1 MKPESPM
8 KSILLCIGLGL
19 CLAHG
24 ELLLGDAPRGSSVRP
39 LTRRTWR
46 ERDLSFVGLHSQE
59 SKQGR
64 GRTSAPDETQWS
76 RRQHVF
82 SLVLRKSL
90 GVALAIALIGPNL
103 SSKEQ
108 EDKVRKKDK
117 KREETAKFKLDLMK
131 MLPRFHF
138 EFRQDGTFPDITR
151 NEKQETAEK
160 EAHAKDEELRQR
172 ISKLNNELRNSL
184 KHGDHLRTKGA
195 FGFSSM
201 SHHAIYVGEDHIV
214 HFTGGSDSDVSLQAK
229 QRASIK
235 REHINV
241 IVSLANQNGVQLE
254 VVSRP
259 SNALDREVIVQR
271 ALSRVGDKGY
281 NLILSNCEHFAQ
293 WCVTGITRSDQVLSA
308 MQGPIRFLRR
318 VIDDLIETSQHPIKG
333 KPLRHSASTVYTIL
347 SILSAHLIFFSW

>member
-103 SSKEQ
+103 YVNSIYFDS
-108 EDKVRKKDK
+108 V
-117 KREETAKFKLDLMK
+117 EEK
-131 MLPRFHF
+131 
-138 EFRQDGTFPDITR
+138 
-151 NEKQETAEK
+151 
-160 EAHAKDEELRQR
+160 
-172 ISKLNNELRNSL
+172 
-184 KHGDHLRTKGA
+184 
-195 FGFSSM
+195 
-201 SHHAIYVGEDHIV
+201 
-214 HFTGGSDSDVSLQAK
+214 
-229 QRASIK
+229 
-235 REHINV
+235 
-241 IVSLANQNGVQLE
+241 
-254 VVSRP
+254 
-259 SNALDREVIVQR
+259 
-271 ALSRVGDKGY
+271 
-281 NLILSNCEHFAQ
+281 
-293 WCVTGITRSDQVLSA
+293 
-308 MQGPIRFLRR
+308 
-318 VIDDLIETSQHPIKG
+318 
-333 KPLRHSASTVYTIL
+333 
-347 SILSAHLIFFSW
+347 